1 MPSRFTVTAA
11 AALLALGLAAPAAAQ
26 DQQQTPQAQPPAAE
40 DISDQE
46 LEQFAEAALAV
57 NEIGRKYASELQ
69 GAEDESAA
77 QDIRAQAQEEMVQA
91 VEDEGLSVQEYNA
104 IYAAAENDD
113 EVNSAIQALL
123 QEKQGEQQGS
133 SGG

>member
-26 DQQQTPQAQPPAAE
+26 DQEQAPQAQPPAAE
-40 DISDQE
+40 DISDQQ

-77 QDIRAQAQEEMVQA
+77 QDIRAQAQEEMMQA
-91 VEDEGLSVQEYNA
+91 VEDEGLSVEEYNA
-104 IYAAAENDD
+104 IYAAAENDQ
-113 EVNSAIQALL
+113 EINSAIQALL
-123 QEKQGEQQGS
+123 QEKQQGQQGS